1 MDPRGLPVT
10 RCEACVSTDNEHLS
24 LPRLYGA
31 PAHTPRRMVSLQS
44 DAPMGPDDLPIET
57 SRSAEDTALALQL
70 MPRSYGG
77 HAVAAG
83 PAASHS
89 QDRGAGRSLDPHSQ
103 PHLTGRPLFLRALTG
118 RLLRPKGN

>member
-1 MDPRGLPVT
+1 MDSRGLPVT

-31 PAHTPRRMVSLQS
+31 PAHTPRRMASLQT
-44 DAPMGPDDLPIET
+44 DVPMGPDDLPIET
-57 SRSAEDTALALQL
+57 YRSAEDEALALQL

-83 PAASHS
+83 PVLSHS
-89 QDRGAGRSLDPHSQ
+89 LDRGAGGSLGPHGHRQ
-103 PHLTGRPLFLRALTG
+103 LTGRPLFLRALTG
-118 RLLRPKGN
+118 RLLRPRGN